1 MYFFGNVV
9 VWKLGVRV
17 WSTLREYL
25 PLFIL
30 GYTGS
35 SLLCSGFLSLQRVG
49 TSHCG
54 GFSCGARA
62 LGTWAFSTC
71 YSQAFQQEDSIVVAH
86 GLSCSKLCGIFLD
99 QRSNPCVLCI
109 GRCIL
114 SHCAINSVLIC
125 ISWMTNTVKYLF
137 MCFFLACI
145 SHESESCLVMSNSLQ
160 PHGQF
165 SPWNYPNQNTGVG
178 SLSLLQG
185 IFPIQGSNLGLLH
198 CKWILDQLSHK
209 GSPRILEWVAYCLS
223 SGSSRP
229 RNRTGVSCVTGRYF
243 TNWAIRDVLP
253 LLKCLFKYCF
263 QLFGAVFVCFESS
276 FCILSTVL
284 YQIYDLWI
292 SSPYL
297 HS

>member
-1 MYFFGNVV
+1 
-9 VWKLGVRV
+9 
-17 WSTLREYL
+17 
-25 PLFIL
+25 
-30 GYTGS
+30 
-35 SLLCSGFLSLQRVG
+35 
-49 TSHCG
+49 
-54 GFSCGARA
+54 
-62 LGTWAFSTC
+62 
-71 YSQAFQQEDSIVVAH
+71 
-86 GLSCSKLCGIFLD
+86 
-99 QRSNPCVLCI
+99 
-109 GRCIL
+109 
-114 SHCAINSVLIC
+114 
-125 ISWMTNTVKYLF
+125 MTNTVKYLF

-229 RNRTGVSCVTGRYF
+229 RNWTGVSCITGRYF

-284 YQIYDLWI
+284 YQIYDCEYLLPICTPNSI
-292 SSPYL
+292 SGAKVVHFDDSNLSICSFMDCAFSFVSKKSLSNP
-297 HS
+297 SSQKFSNFF